1 MELLLTLL
9 LLLTIPGLVTYLIP
23 DSGEPVRTDS

>member
-23 DSGEPVRTDS
+23 DRGEPVRTDS